1 MSHPGTKPDPH
12 ELVARLA
19 SDPRERG
26 QAFEDLVALGVAA
39 RDAVREGLGHAN
51 WEVRRWCAIWLDR
64 HADPESLRALVPL
77 LRDPKSKVRLFAV
90 HAIACERCRSGENP
104 IDVVPLLVERIRIDE
119 SIRVRRH
126 AVAMLAS
133 QHAHADLE
141 GFFQELLDT
150 ETDSKLHK
158 HAGIG
163 LMMCRRPDL
172 TVPEAARLAARQ
184 IRRGE
189 GPSGTA

>member
-1 MSHPGTKPDPH
+1 
-12 ELVARLA
+12 
-19 SDPRERG
+19 
-26 QAFEDLVALGVAA
+26 
-39 RDAVREGLGHAN
+39 
-51 WEVRRWCAIWLDR
+51 
-64 HADPESLRALVPL
+64 
-77 LRDPKSKVRLFAV
+77 
-90 HAIACERCRSGENP
+90 
-104 IDVVPLLVERIRIDE
+104 
-119 SIRVRRH
+119 
-126 AVAMLAS
+126 MLAS

-189 GPSGTA
+189 GPSETA